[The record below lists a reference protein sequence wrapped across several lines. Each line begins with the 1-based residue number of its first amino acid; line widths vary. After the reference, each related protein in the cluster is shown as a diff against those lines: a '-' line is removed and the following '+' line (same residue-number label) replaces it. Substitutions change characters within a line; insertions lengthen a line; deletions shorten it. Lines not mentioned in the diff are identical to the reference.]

1 MFCHPSLKE
10 LTLGKLPVSVL
21 ISCQCGHG
29 EWQWKAV
36 ARRQRRT
43 ATIGA
48 ALRHDTSRKRWRN
61 LAFTFQLIDKRKKKK
76 SLHHAPFWTHALRD
90 WLSFFVWNCFP
101 ALKETSSVCVNH
113 LFSFVVVSG
122 VSLLHVLVDT
132 MSIVALT
139 FDLQQNVFIF
149 GLMHCRFSL
158 VAFACLG
165 TTTFLHQRGFA
176 QNLDNQRAT
185 WSR

>member
-1 MFCHPSLKE
+1 M
-10 LTLGKLPVSVL
+10 
-21 ISCQCGHG
+21 
-29 EWQWKAV
+29 
-36 ARRQRRT
+36 
-43 ATIGA
+43 
-48 ALRHDTSRKRWRN
+48 
-61 LAFTFQLIDKRKKKK
+61 
-76 SLHHAPFWTHALRD
+76 
-90 WLSFFVWNCFP
+90 
-101 ALKETSSVCVNH
+101 CVNH

-176 QNLDNQRAT
+176 QTLDNQRAT
-185 WSR
+185 